1 MFTGSLVALVT
12 PMFEDGSLD
21 LGAWDQLID
30 LQMRSGSAGIVV
42 GGSTG
47 ESVALNEVEQDAL
60 LARARRRAAGRMP
73 VIAGVGGSS
82 TATVV
87 ARVRKLAAAAP
98 DALLA
103 VTPACSRPTQEGLYR
118 HLHAVAEASS
128 VPVLLYN
135 VPGRTAVDLLPATV
149 ARLAAHP
156 RIVGIKE
163 AVGDVERIR
172 ALLAVVP
179 REFAVLSGDDATACA
194 AVLTGAH
201 GVISVTANVLPAAV
215 AGVMAAALR
224 GERELALRLDADLQ
238 PLHEALGLEP
248 NPIPIKWAMAESRLI
263 GPGIRLPLTWLSSG
277 AQPQLRGALRAA
289 AAAAAAGQVRS
300 A

>member
-21 LGAWDQLID
+21 LGTWDQLID
-30 LQMRSGSAGIVV
+30 LQLRSGSAGIVV

-47 ESVALNEVEQDAL
+47 ESVALTEVEQDAL
-60 LARARRRAAGRMP
+60 LARARRRAAARMP

-82 TATVV
+82 TAAVV
-87 ARVRKLAAAAP
+87 TRVRKLAAAAP

-103 VTPACSRPTQEGLYR
+103 VTPAYSRPTQEGLYR

-135 VPGRTAVDLLPATV
+135 VPGRTAVDLQPATV

-163 AVGDVERIR
+163 AVGDLERIR
-172 ALLAVVP
+172 ALLAAVP
-179 REFAVLSGDDATACA
+179 DGFAVLSGDDATACA
-194 AVLTGAH
+194 AVLAGAH

-215 AGVMAAALR
+215 AGVMAAARR

-238 PLHEALGLEP
+238 SLHEALGLEP
-248 NPIPIKWAMAESRLI
+248 NPIPIKWAMAEARLI
-263 GPGIRLPLTWLSSG
+263 GPGIRLPLTWLSLDL
-277 AQPQLRGALRAA
+277 QPQLRGALRSASAA
-289 AAAAAAGQVRS
+289 SAAVQARS